1 MAIEV
6 LLGDEA
12 VARGA
17 IDAGISGAYSYPGTP
32 ATEIFEYVERF
43 AKTDKSIHTRW
54 SANEKVAY
62 EEALGMS
69 YMGKRSLV
77 SMKHVGLNVAADPF
91 MNSGITGV
99 SGGLVVA
106 IGDDP
111 GMHSSQN
118 EQDSRVFASFALV
131 FCFEPSDQQEAYD
144 LTRLA
149 YETSEKFKLPVLM
162 KLVTRLAHSRSG
174 VELAKPFPQNE
185 PLKDI
190 DWKSWNLLPMI
201 SRGKYKALTEKQA
214 EMTKFS
220 DESEFNKLH
229 LASKKRG
236 YIVSG
241 IAFNYFAENLKYLD
255 DDPSYLKINIYPA
268 PKSKIRKLFDHVEE
282 IMIIEEGYPVL
293 EENLRGILDSSGKKI
308 LGRFT
313 GHIPRTG
320 ELNPDNVYTALTSK
334 KKESGHVMGMKLPG
348 RPPALCAG
356 CPHADTYKALNAAKE
371 MIKEQIEVF
380 SDIGC
385 YTLGALPPYNAIKS
399 CVDMGASISMA
410 KGAADA
416 GLKYSVAVIG
426 DSTFGHSGITP
437 LMGASLEKTPMT
449 VIILDNMTTAMT
461 GGQNSMTTGDNLI
474 RLLEGLGVEK
484 DHVKIITPLPKNL
497 EENTKIIKN
506 EMEYP
511 GLSVIIAKRECIQTL
526 KTKPDKDNKD
536 GGD

>member
-1 MAIEV
+1 MTVEV

-17 IDAGISGAYSYPGTP
+17 IDSGISGAYSYPGTP

-43 AKTDKSIHTRW
+43 VRKDKSVHAYW

-91 MNSGITGV
+91 MNSGVTGV

-106 IGDDP
+106 VGDDP

-118 EQDSRVFASFALV
+118 EQDSRVFASFAMV

-162 KLVTRLAHSRSG
+162 KLVTRLAHSRAG
-174 VELAKPFPQNE
+174 VQLGKPLPQNE
-185 PLKDI
+185 PLKNI
-190 DWKSWNLLPMI
+190 DWKDWNLLPMI

-214 EMTKFS
+214 EMIKFS
-220 DESEFNKLH
+220 DASDFNKLH
-229 LASKKRG
+229 LGSKKRG
-236 YIVSG
+236 YIING
-241 IAFNYFAENLKYLD
+241 IAYNYFAENLKNLD

-268 PKSKIRKLFDHVEE
+268 PITKIRKLFDHVDE
-282 IMIIEEGYPVL
+282 IMVIEEGYPVI
-293 EENLRGILDSSGKKI
+293 EESLRGMLDLTGKKV
-308 LGRFT
+308 LGRFS
-313 GHIPRTG
+313 GHVPRTG
-320 ELNPDNVYTALTSK
+320 ELNPDIVYTALTGK
-334 KKESGHVMGMKLPG
+334 KKESDYQVEMRLPG

-356 CPHADTYKALNAAKE
+356 CPHADTYRALNAAKE
-371 MIKEQIEVF
+371 MIKDQVEVF

-385 YTLGALPPYNAIKS
+385 YTLGALPPYNSIKS
-399 CVDMGASISMA
+399 CVDMGASVSMA

-461 GGQNSMTTGDNLI
+461 GGQNSMTTGDNLL
-474 RLLEGLGVEK
+474 RMLDGLGVEK
-484 DHVKIITPLPKNL
+484 DHVKVITPLPKFH
-497 EENTKIIKN
+497 EENAKVIKA
-506 EMEYP
+506 EIEHP
-511 GLSVIIAKRECIQTL
+511 GLSVIIAKRECIQTA
-526 KTKPDKDNKD
+526 KKSAK
-536 GGD
+536 GGEE

>member
-1 MAIEV
+1 MAVEV

-32 ATEIFEYVERF
+32 ATEIFEYIERF
-43 AKTDKSIHTRW
+43 IKKDKSVHAYW

-69 YMGKRSLV
+69 YMGKRSIV

-91 MNSGITGV
+91 MNSGMTGV
-99 SGGLVVA
+99 DGGLVIAV
-106 IGDDP
+106 GDDP

-118 EQDSRVFASFALV
+118 EQDSRIFAAFALI
-131 FCFEPSDQQEAYD
+131 FCFEPSTQQEAYD

-149 YETSEKFKLPVLM
+149 FETSEKFELPVLM

-174 VELAKPFPQNE
+174 VKLGDKLPQKAIR
-185 PLKDI
+185 KDI
-190 DWKSWNLLPMI
+190 DWKHWNLLPMI

-214 EMTKFS
+214 EMKKFS
-220 DESEFNKLH
+220 DQSEFNKLH
-229 LASKKRG
+229 IASKKRG

-241 IAFNYFAENLKYLD
+241 IAYNYFAENLKYLD

-268 PKSKIRKLFDHVEE
+268 PESKIKKLYDHVEE
-282 IMIIEEGYPVL
+282 IMVIEEGYPVL
-293 EENLRGILDSSGKKI
+293 EDSLRGMLNLNGKKI
-308 LGRFT
+308 LGRHT
-313 GHIPRTG
+313 GNVPRTG
-320 ELNPDNVYTALTSK
+320 ELNPDNVYTALTGK
-334 KKESGHVMGMKLPG
+334 KKENAEQTALKLPN
-348 RPPALCAG
+348 RPPALCVG
-356 CPHADTYKALNAAKE
+356 CPHGDTYKALNKAKE
-371 MIKEQIEVF
+371 ILGEQTEVF

-461 GGQNSMTTGDNLI
+461 GGQHSMTTGDNLVA
-474 RLLEGLGVEK
+474 LLQGLKVEK
-484 DHVKIITPLPKNL
+484 DHIKVINPLPKNL
-497 EENTKIIKN
+497 DENAEIMKN
-506 EMEYP
+506 EIEYR
-511 GLSVIIAKRECIQTL
+511 GLSVIISKRECLQTL
-526 KTKPDKDNKD
+526 KSKSGSEKKE
-536 GGD
+536 GDA

>member
-43 AKTDKSIHTRW
+43 AKKDNSVHKRW

-69 YMGKRSLV
+69 YMGKRAII

-91 MNSGITGV
+91 MNSSVTGV
-99 SGGLVVA
+99 GGGLVIAV
-106 IGDDP
+106 GDDP

-118 EQDSRVFASFALV
+118 EQDSRIFAAFALLL
-131 FCFEPSDQQEAYD
+131 CFEPSNQQEAYD

-149 YETSEKFKLPVLM
+149 YEASEKFKVPVLM
-162 KLVTRLAHSRSG
+162 RLVTRLAHSRAG
-174 VELAKPFPQNE
+174 VKLAEKLPQKE
-185 PLKDI
+185 ALKDI
-190 DWKSWNLLPMI
+190 DWKDWNLLPMI
-201 SRGKYKALTEKQA
+201 SRGKYKALVEKQT
-214 EMTKFS
+214 EMIKFS
-220 DESEFNKLH
+220 DQSDFNKLH

-241 IAFNYFAENLKYLD
+241 IAFNYFAENLKHLD
-255 DDPSYLKINIYPA
+255 EDPSYLKVNIYPA
-268 PKSKIRKLFDHVEE
+268 PQSKIRQLFDYVDEV
-282 IMIIEEGYPVL
+282 MIIEEGYPML
-293 EENLRGILDSSGKKI
+293 EDSLRGMLNNPGKTI
-308 LGRFT
+308 LGRHT
-313 GHIPRTG
+313 GHVPRTG
-320 ELNPDNVYTALTSK
+320 ELNPDNVYAAMTGK
-334 KKESGHVMGMKLPG
+334 KKENAKQLDIKLPN
-348 RPPALCAG
+348 RPPALCTG
-356 CPHADTYKALNAAKE
+356 CPHGDTYKALNKAKE
-371 MIKEQIEVF
+371 MIGKQTEVF

-399 CVDMGASISMA
+399 CVDMGASVSMA

-416 GLKYSVAVIG
+416 GLQYSVAVIG

-437 LMGASLEKTPMT
+437 LMGASLENTPMT

-461 GGQNSMTTGDNLI
+461 GGQYSMTSGEPLI
-474 RLLEGLGVEK
+474 KLLEGLNVSKEHIK
-484 DHVKIITPLPKNL
+484 TINPLPKNL
-497 EENTKIIKN
+497 EENAKIMKD
-506 EMEYP
+506 EMEHR
-511 GLSVIIAKRECIQTL
+511 GLSVIISKRECLQTL
-526 KTKPDKDNKD
+526 KSKPASEKKD
-536 GGD
+536 GGE